1 MTEQDISLRPDESRF
16 SGGKFLLVCLFIL
29 IAILAVGFSFAW
41 QAHQEET
48 ELPPGVE
55 QPAQTLDVS
64 GGPS

>member
-1 MTEQDISLRPDESRF
+1 MTDQDITLRPDEGRF

-48 ELPPGVE
+48 ELPPGTE
-55 QPAQTLDVS
+55 NATSAYGL
-64 GGPS
+64 GGGSE